1 MTEAQMKI
9 NGYELKAGDTELTV
23 RLRGK
28 SRRYTYQG
36 TSQTPK
42 GRTVINLV
50 GPINSPHSAFHACY
64 VEDVETVHRMER
76 KRPEA
81 STSAR

>member
-1 MTEAQMKI
+1 MKI

-36 TSQTPK
+36 TSQTAK

-50 GPINSPHSAFHACY
+50 GPINSDHPAFHACY
-64 VEDVETVHRMER
+64 PEDVETVHRMER
-76 KRPEA
+76 KRPA